1 MILTMDEND
10 DEWLIDLQKN
20 WPLQWDKFVRDVM
33 VHARWDNSSSSRSPD
48 KSLTQKLKH
57 RVEKCSLLGGRG
69 NEFSHGNDNDDEQ
82 QQRSYRRHPSSNLGG
97 SSLRHHAHL
106 LLKCCLLILRHL
118 VHFSPGCDT
127 PL

>member
-48 KSLTQKLKH
+48 KSLTQKLK
-57 RVEKCSLLGGRG
+57 VS
-69 NEFSHGNDNDDEQ
+69 
-82 QQRSYRRHPSSNLGG
+82 
-97 SSLRHHAHL
+97 HL
-106 LLKCCLLILRHL
+106 LLYS
-118 VHFSPGCDT
+118 HFSRFSFHASFSSLLLSRCQHVERSLLLFSLFEIYLFQSEKVT
-127 PL
+127 SFLYSLSVRVHTFYVV